1 MRDWLLI
8 LGIAVCLTTIITVV
22 SHLFSFPNE
31 WWPIAGFL
39 IFLTGIVTVAV
50 QAIRHVYKDDDKSS
64 KSTRP

>member
-8 LGIAVCLTTIITVV
+8 LGIAVCLTTILTVV

-39 IFLTGIVTVAV
+39 IFLTGIIIVTVQAV
-50 QAIRHVYKDDDKSS
+50 RNGEGEDDKSS
-64 KSTRP
+64 KSKRS